1 MLNIEQLLE
10 ERDEGMVV
18 VEVGGAES
26 AELAS
31 RARRS
36 GMELRLPRARVVG
49 VVAGWPWA
57 TPLITAREA

>member
-1 MLNIEQLLE
+1 M
-10 ERDEGMVV
+10 

-31 RARRS
+31 RARRL